1 MLFRSTIDVVTEM
14 QKQYPALIRIIVVP
28 EAVGKGGAVYAG
40 WKQST
45 SDIVGFVDA
54 DGATSPEEFERL
66 IDQIVHRADIDG
78 VIGSRFIGGATVI
91 NRTSRLRS
99 VMSQFFVQ
107 FVRILFWL
115 PYQDTQCGAKLFR
128 RESIT
133 AVFPELHTTNMQFD
147 VELLWKLKKQNRR
160 VMEVPTVW
168 VDQPGSAQLGSKFG
182 FFKTGL
188 KMVSSLIQIRLRG

>member
-1 MLFRSTIDVVTEM
+1 MKTSIDIIIPAYNEGGRITPMLKSYADFFAHHETASIVLTVIPNGCTDNTVDVVTAIA
-14 QKQYPALIRIIVVP
+14 QQYPDLIRVIVVP

-40 WKQST
+40 WKAST
-45 SDIVGFVDA
+45 SDVVGFVDA

-66 IDQIVHRADIDG
+66 IDQIVRRPDIDG

-133 AVFPELHTTNMQFD
+133 AVFPELHTTNMQ
-147 VELLWKLKKQNRR
+147 LL
-160 VMEVPTVW
+160 
-168 VDQPGSAQLGSKFG
+168 S
-182 FFKTGL
+182 
-188 KMVSSLIQIRLRG
+188 